1 MDEFTPYKMRQKIR
15 NTKEDR
21 RPQKVAQIELKTG
34 KSR

>member
-15 NTKEDR
+15 NTKDR